1 MCSLLTKGGKKGIS
15 SFFSGS
21 YISSNIE
28 SENIL
33 VLNFLI
39 LFKKKNYYFVGQIK
53 LKAQLF
59 YSVVFK
65 IQMEL

>member
-21 YISSNIE
+21 YISSSIE

-39 LFKKKNYYFVGQIK
+39 LFKKKKLLFFGTNKIK
-53 LKAQLF
+53 GT
-59 YSVVFK
+59 VF
-65 IQMEL
+65 LLCGV